1 MIDPSRPPRLV
12 VETREVDPDRDLL
25 SFADPR
31 SPLAWL
37 RRGDGV
43 IGIGATVAGYE
54 AGGAGTP
61 GLEAAGDD
69 RSPAD
74 AWRAIAADAEI
85 DDPLG
90 LPGTGL
96 VGFGALAFDPRSRST
111 SRLLVPQAILG
122 RHGGRAWIT
131 RIRSNVSQ
139 LDDPAVEPLE
149 YGPYWSA
156 TLGPGALNPAGYQAA
171 VRLALDAIA
180 QGEVG
185 KVVIARDLVGTV
197 PAGADLRR
205 LIRALSSGYPDTWT
219 FAVDG
224 LIGASPETLVT
235 VSGGSVTARVLAG
248 TFPRGTDAG
257 GDAEASVALAHS
269 AKDLDEHRYAVQ
281 SVLEALAPH
290 TTELRADEE
299 PFALELPNLWH
310 LATDVAGT
318 LADHASAL
326 DLVAALHPT
335 AAVAG
340 TPTDAA
346 IELIRRL
353 EPFDRGRY
361 AGPVGW
367 VDGNG
372 NGEWAIALRC
382 AQIGAAPSRRYAEY
396 SDTIPVV
403 AHAGAGIVAGSDP
416 ETELLETRVK
426 FRPIVDALA

>member
-1 MIDPSRPPRLV
+1 MTAPLHPPRLV

-25 SFADPR
+25 AFTDPD
-31 SPLAWL
+31 SPFAWL
-37 RRGDGV
+37 RRGDGIV
-43 IGIGATVAGYE
+43 GVGSAVAGFE
-54 AGGAGTP
+54 SGGSFGT
-61 GLEAAGDD
+61 GDA
-69 RSPAD
+69 SPSD
-74 AWRAIAADAEI
+74 AWRALAAAADI
-85 DDPLG
+85 DDDVR
-90 LPGTGL
+90 LPGSGL
-96 VGFGALAFDPRSRST
+96 VAFGALAFDSRSASS
-111 SRLLVPQAILG
+111 SRLVVPQAVIG
-122 RHGGRAWIT
+122 RRDGRAWIT
-131 RIRSNVSQ
+131 RVRAMGAERDEPS
-139 LDDPAVEPLE
+139 LEPLP
-149 YGPYWSA
+149 YGHYWSA
-156 TLGPGALNPAGYQAA
+156 TLGPGALNPAGYQEA
-171 VRLALDAIA
+171 VRLALETIA
-180 QGEVG
+180 AG
-185 KVVIARDLVGTV
+185 KVRKVVLARDLVGTV

-205 LIRALSSGYPDTWT
+205 LVRALATGYPDTWT
-219 FAVDG
+219 YAVDG

-235 VSGGSVTARVLAG
+235 VSGGAVTARVLAG

-257 GDAEASVALAHS
+257 GDAEASVALSHS

-281 SVLEALAPH
+281 SVLESLRPH
-290 TTELRADEE
+290 TTELRADDE

-310 LATDVAGT
+310 LATDVAGE

-346 IELIRRL
+346 IEVIRRL

-367 VDGNG
+367 VDANG
-372 NGEWAIALRC
+372 DGEWAIALRC
-382 AQIGAAPSRRYAEY
+382 AQIGGTPAGA
-396 SDTIPVV
+396 DTIPVV